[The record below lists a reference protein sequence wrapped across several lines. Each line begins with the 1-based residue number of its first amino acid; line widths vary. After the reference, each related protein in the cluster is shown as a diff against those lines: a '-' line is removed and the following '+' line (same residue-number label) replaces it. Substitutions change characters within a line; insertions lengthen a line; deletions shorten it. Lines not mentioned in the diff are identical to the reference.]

1 MIFDNNKFTIAS
13 EEENEITRRVD
24 AIMSTFPANIA
35 EHLITDMKIELTGL
49 YILTVCND
57 YLKSLPSG
65 VGGEVTVN
73 NTSFA
78 IIIIEKDILISSI

>member
-1 MIFDNNKFTIAS
+1 MIFDNNKFTITS

-24 AIMSTFPANIA
+24 TIMATFPDNIA
-35 EHLITDMKIELTGL
+35 EHLIIDMKIELTGL
-49 YILTVCND
+49 YVLTVCNN

-65 VGGEVTVN
+65 VSGELVVN

-78 IIIIEKDILISSI
+78 IITIEKDILISSI